1 MIFNEHSDLEG
12 KHAFLSPSKYHW
24 VNYDSEKLNK
34 AFKSAAAKDQ
44 GTKLHDYAN
53 QAIRLGVRQANTKK
67 TLNMYINDCIKYHM
81 RTEQPLY
88 YSDNA
93 FGTCDAIRFENNEL
107 YIFDLKTG
115 ETKANIMQLYI
126 YAALFCLE
134 YNVDPY
140 SLTKIVLR
148 IYQYD
153 KIIEEIA
160 NPDIVYSIM
169 NTIVVFDDQINKIKK
184 GEIK

>member
-44 GTKLHDYAN
+44 GTKLHEYAN
-53 QAIRLGVRQANTKK
+53 QAIRLGVRQANAKK
-67 TLNMYINDCIKYHM
+67 TLNMYINDCIKNHM
-81 RTEQPLY
+81 RTEQVLY

-93 FGTCDAIRFENNEL
+93 FGTCDAIRFDDNKL
-107 YIFDLKTG
+107 DIFDLKTG

-140 SLTKIVLR
+140 KLTITLR
-148 IYQYD
+148 IYQSND
-153 KIIEEIA
+153 IKEEVG
-160 NPDIVYSIM
+160 NPDIVYSVM
-169 NTIVVFDDQINKIKK
+169 NTIVIFDDQINKIKK
-184 GEIK
+184 GELK